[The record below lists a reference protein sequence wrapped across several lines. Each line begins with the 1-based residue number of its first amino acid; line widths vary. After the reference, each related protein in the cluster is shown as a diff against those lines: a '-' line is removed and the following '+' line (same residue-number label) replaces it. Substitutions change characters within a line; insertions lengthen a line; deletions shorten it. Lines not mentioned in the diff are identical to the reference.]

1 MEVDAAKLIGAG
13 LAVIGLGGVGAGIGN
28 IFANTI
34 SSLARNPAAQPLIQ
48 LPMWV
53 GFALVEAIALY
64 ALVVALPDRLPA
76 DPPQAADTRDAGHL
90 VKARYTPLQPILL
103 GVDEEA
109 SPHHELLA
117 ADRDRAVAE

>member
-1 MEVDAAKLIGAG
+1 MEVDAAKLIKTG
-13 LAVIGLGGVGAGIGN
+13 LTVIGLGGVGTGIGN

-64 ALVVALPDRLPA
+64 ALVVALIIMF
-76 DPPQAADTRDAGHL
+76 
-90 VKARYTPLQPILL
+90 VF
-103 GVDEEA
+103 
-109 SPHHELLA
+109 
-117 ADRDRAVAE
+117 

>member
-1 MEVDAAKLIGAG
+1 MELDAAKMIGAG

-64 ALVVALPDRLPA
+64 ALVVALIIMFVLIAIGGRLSPARRFDRSVPLADHTIMPQFDPA
-76 DPPQAADTRDAGHL
+76 VWAPQL
-90 VKARYTPLQPILL
+90 IW
-103 GVDEEA
+103 
-109 SPHHELLA
+109 LA
-117 ADRDRAVAE
+117 ISFVSSTS

>member
-64 ALVVALPDRLPA
+64 ALVVALIIMF
-76 DPPQAADTRDAGHL
+76 
-90 VKARYTPLQPILL
+90 VF
-103 GVDEEA
+103 
-109 SPHHELLA
+109 
-117 ADRDRAVAE
+117 